1 MTIEYRTR
9 AAILTTQF
17 FGADK
22 RKQKQK
28 QKNYLFLLCIFTLKN
43 SIVEPVAIVPYCTS
57 RCDTKSS
64 TELIGVAIRSIV
76 NSAAKLAVYDET
88 RMNVKNHQTA
98 LTMRPD
104 IECGD
109 M

>member
-1 MTIEYRTR
+1 MRAQCLVLYLVFVVVVV
-9 AAILTTQF
+9 AAI
-17 FGADK
+17 A
-22 RKQKQK
+22 
-28 QKNYLFLLCIFTLKN
+28 IHTLKN
-43 SIVEPVAIVPYCTS
+43 SMVEPVAIVPYCTS

-64 TELIGVAIRSIV
+64 TELIGVAMRSIV